1 MNNLYKKAFET
12 YDLIVNWVIENHND
26 VVDEITQKNM
36 NIDWAY
42 RLLKGMVDEIS
53 RLNERIEEEREY
65 KEYFK
70 SCYASITDENERLAD
85 RVDALEEEIAS
96 LREQIC
102 DMEQDQI
109 DRADLEFEHT
119 YGEDW

>member
-26 VVDEITQKNM
+26 VVDDITQKNM
-36 NIDWAY
+36 NIDLAY
-42 RLLKGMVDEIS
+42 RLLKGMVDEIG
-53 RLNERIEEEREY
+53 RLKKRIKEERDY

-85 RVDALEEEIAS
+85 RVDELEEEIAS

-109 DRADLEFEHT
+109 DRAELELEEM